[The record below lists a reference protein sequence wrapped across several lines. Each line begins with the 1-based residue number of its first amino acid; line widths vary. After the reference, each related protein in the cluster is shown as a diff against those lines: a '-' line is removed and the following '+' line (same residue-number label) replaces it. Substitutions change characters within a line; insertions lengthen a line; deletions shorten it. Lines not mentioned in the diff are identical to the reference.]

1 VKLGLRRKSHHNKS
15 TGLSKCADA
24 ASSDEMAET
33 VRPGSHSGCP
43 QQGSGGAP
51 VSGHPETG
59 RKLGTHGLQTGK
71 AVAAA
76 PDESHPADSVP
87 GNHKSG

>member
-1 VKLGLRRKSHHNKS
+1 
-15 TGLSKCADA
+15 
-24 ASSDEMAET
+24 MAET

>member
-1 VKLGLRRKSHHNKS
+1 M
-15 TGLSKCADA
+15 LSRCADA
-24 ASSDEMAET
+24 ASSDETAET

-43 QQGSGGAP
+43 QQGSGGGAP
-51 VSGHPETG
+51 VSAHPETG
-59 RKLGTHGLQTGK
+59 RKSGTRGLRIGK

-76 PDESHPADSVP
+76 PDQSHPADSVP